1 MIDSKDDNYP
11 TGSYVWG
18 FFGWRDLTIFNIKLS
33 KTTDSNNI
41 QPYIVD
47 QIEGI
52 PIETRLSALGMTGV
66 SAFFGFLETCQPK
79 EGDTVVI
86 SGGAGAVGSLVGQIA
101 KQKNCKA
108 IGIAGRQDKC
118 EWIQNELGFDVAIN
132 YKEENV
138 DVALKAAAPN
148 GVDIYFDNVGGAISK
163 TILSHMNQLARI
175 CICGAIST
183 YNTESTPPIKT
194 IDESIIQA
202 KQLKISNFM
211 VSDFFNRWT
220 ESVDQ
225 LTEWI
230 KCGKLKYRHTIT
242 IGFDNLPAAFIGML
256 RGENIGKAL
265 VRK

>member
-1 MIDSKDDNYP
+1 MIDSKDDNFSV
-11 TGSYVWG
+11 GSFVWG
-18 FFGWRDLTIFNIKLS
+18 FFGWRDLTIFNIKSS
-33 KTTDSNNI
+33 KNTDADNI
-41 QPYIVD
+41 APYIVD
-47 QIEGI
+47 NIEGI

-66 SAFFGFLETCQPK
+66 SAFFGFFEACQPN

-101 KQKNCKA
+101 KLKNCRV

-118 EWIQNELGFDVAIN
+118 QWIQNELGFDVAIN
-132 YKEENV
+132 YKEENI
-138 DVALKAAAPN
+138 DRALKTAAPN
-148 GVDIYFDNVGGAISK
+148 GVDIYFDNVGGDISK
-163 TILSHMNQLARI
+163 TILSHLNQLARI

-183 YNTESTPPIKT
+183 YNTKLTPPIT
-194 IDESIIQA
+194 TTDESIIQA
-202 KQLKISNFM
+202 KQLKIKNFM
-211 VSDFFNRWT
+211 VSDWFNRWN

-242 IGFDNLPAAFIGML
+242 TGFENMPAAFIGML